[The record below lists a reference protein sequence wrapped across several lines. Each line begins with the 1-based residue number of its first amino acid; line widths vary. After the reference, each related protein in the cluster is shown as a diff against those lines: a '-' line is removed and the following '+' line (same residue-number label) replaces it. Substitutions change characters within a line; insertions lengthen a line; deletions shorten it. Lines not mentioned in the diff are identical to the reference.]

1 MVLTIHSNEFHRLT
15 QYLQRIIQLD
25 TFTDRYIRIH
35 RAMQQQQRSLNL
47 VCIEQR
53 SMFRKQIGIIPRIAP
68 GSGNGVIGIAPIA
81 LAPITGHVTDTRMR
95 NGSGKQIRLGLRL
108 LELDNRLQ
116 VQHYQH

>member
-53 SMFRKQIGIIPRIAP
+53 SMFRKQIGIIPRIAI
-68 GSGNGVIGIAPIA
+68 GCRNRVIGISPETLAPIA
-81 LAPITGHVTDTRMR
+81 RHIADASMR
-95 NGSGKQIRLGLRL
+95 GSHHWAG
-108 LELDNRLQ
+108 
-116 VQHYQH
+116 